1 MRELLGDPEA
11 HRLLRRAY
19 GSTYRWPP
27 GFGGFRASVYYAHDE
42 EFRAGSLEVRAPLD
56 MRFWESMQGA
66 DDRLEQELL
75 SLLVCRWHLSYEEA
89 DGQHRLAVDD
99 DEHPLGR
106 LVSVD
111 DGMGSSYRVRGDCIQ
126 QVNRTVEGIRFSV
139 QIQERAFT
147 RDGRTLPFHF
157 CVSHWDLGQERLV
170 RTEVYRDGYVTVGDV
185 YLPSSR
191 RIITAEDSGI
201 TTRQILLRDHQ
212 LLVEGRAEGKA
223 VRSGGPELRR
233 ATGHR
238 RSEEAGV

>member
-1 MRELLGDPEA
+1 MRKLSGDPEA

-19 GSTYRWPP
+19 GNTYRWPR

-42 EFRAGSLEVRAPLD
+42 EFGAGSLEVRAPSE
-56 MRFWESMQGA
+56 MRFRPSIQGTE
-66 DDRLEQELL
+66 DRLLEQELL
-75 SLLVCRWHLSYEEA
+75 SLLVYRWHLCYEEA
-89 DGQHRLAVDD
+89 DGQHHLTLDD
-99 DEHPLGR
+99 AEHPLGR

-111 DGMGSSYRVRGDCIQ
+111 DGMDSSYRVRGGCIQ

-212 LLVEGRAEGKA
+212 LLAEGKA
-223 VRSGGPELRR
+223 GRSGGPELRR